1 MSAKDPMSVKDP
13 SSLQD
18 PSPLQDPSSLQYSVS
33 QQSIDIAEPDSQDS
47 QTEANLNE
55 IGSTKELLKVPAFQR
70 LLTAWTAANLGDSAL
85 FLSIA
90 IWVKS
95 LTGSDTSTA
104 FIFVAIGLPA
114 LCAPVFGLLADRF
127 SRVKLIT
134 LSHVLISLAVLALFL
149 VEDAKDLWIIYAVT
163 VAYSCTSYLNA
174 ASQSG
179 LLKDTIDTK
188 FLAPANGIFT
198 SIDYG
203 FRIIVPLFAAG
214 AFALWGIEPVLA
226 FTIVSFLLSAVFM
239 QFLGIKETQNDVS
252 IDRSWLKT
260 SLEGFPALR
269 AHKTLWVYVLALT
282 IVIAT
287 GGALN
292 AIVFPVLEQGL
303 GLGPEFVSVFTSV
316 QGVAAVS
323 AGAVGALLM
332 KRLSTHTL
340 MLSSLIAFTVA
351 FGALAIPHPIAVGVA
366 FALLGFAMPLM
377 AMVVMTIKQTDIP
390 MELQGRT
397 GAAINVLFSLPQVMV
412 SALVAVLLGV
422 FPYWVFIAVGGVLSL
437 AGLLPILRFK
447 TSAES

>member
-1 MSAKDPMSVKDP
+1 MSYKDVDQQIGPQHHDSVTPHEASALDP
-13 SSLQD
+13 Q
-18 PSPLQDPSSLQYSVS
+18 
-33 QQSIDIAEPDSQDS
+33 A
-47 QTEANLNE
+47 
-55 IGSTKELLKVPAFQR
+55 IGSTKDLFKSGPFRR
-70 LLTAWTAANLGDSAL
+70 LITAWTAANLGDSAL

-114 LCAPVFGLLADRF
+114 LFAPVFGLLADRF
-127 SRVKLIT
+127 SRVRLIT
-134 LSHVLISLAVLALFL
+134 LSHVLISVAIVALFL
-149 VEDAKDLWIIYAVT
+149 VKDLSDLWIVYAVT

-179 LLKDTIDTK
+179 LLKDTIEDK

-203 FRIIVPLFAAG
+203 FRIIVPLLAAG
-214 AFALWGIEPVLA
+214 GFALWGIEPILV
-226 FTIVSFLLSAVFM
+226 FTIICFLLSAIAM
-239 QFLGIKETQNDVS
+239 QFLGIKETKNDVS

-260 SLEGFPALR
+260 SMEGFPALR
-269 AHKTLWVYVLALT
+269 AHKTLWVYILSLT

-303 GLGPEFVSVFTSV
+303 GLAPAFVSVFTSV
-316 QGVAAVS
+316 QGVAAVL
-323 AGAVGALLM
+323 AGLVGAPLM
-332 KRLSTHTL
+332 KRYSTHTL
-340 MLSSLIAFTVA
+340 MITSLLTFSSAFI
-351 FGALAIPHPIAVGVA
+351 ALALPHPFAVGVA
-366 FALLGFAMPLM
+366 FALLGFSMPIM

-397 GAAINVLFSLPQVMV
+397 GAAINVLFSLPQVLV
-412 SALVAVLLGV
+412 SALVAVLLGAV
-422 FPYWVFIAVGGVLSL
+422 PYWAFIAVGGVLSL
-437 AGLLPILRFK
+437 LGVLPILRFK
-447 TSAES
+447 RTEQ